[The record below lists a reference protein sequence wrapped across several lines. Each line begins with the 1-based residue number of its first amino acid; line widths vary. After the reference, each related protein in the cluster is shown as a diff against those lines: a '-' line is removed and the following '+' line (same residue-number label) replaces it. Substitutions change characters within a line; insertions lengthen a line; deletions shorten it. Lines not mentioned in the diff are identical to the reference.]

1 MLLESDSKCLLE
13 RFFLPLVFGG
23 ILGIEDEIDFDERTV
38 VQEVFVCC
46 SFLKGLLSLL
56 LLLSFLEEEQEEGDT
71 VC

>member
-1 MLLESDSKCLLE
+1 MLLESDFKCLLE

-23 ILGIEDEIDFDERTV
+23 ISGIEDERTV